1 MVEYMREN
9 GIQIRDTV
17 MGLKDLVM
25 AILIKASISKVK
37 LMVLER

>member
-17 MGLKDLVM
+17 MDLKDLVM
-25 AILIKASISKVK
+25 AILIKASISMVK